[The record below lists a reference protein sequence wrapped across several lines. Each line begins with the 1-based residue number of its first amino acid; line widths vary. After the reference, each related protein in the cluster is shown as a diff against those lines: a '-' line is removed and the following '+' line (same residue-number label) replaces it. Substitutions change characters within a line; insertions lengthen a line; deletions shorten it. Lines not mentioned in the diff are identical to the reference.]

1 MNNRAT
7 NWWNVDTKRKE
18 NDTVFPLWIDENTVV
33 KARWSL
39 CSKQNADLLWRK
51 IFSNFLFYF
60 FLEIDKHQL
69 KMTTVADPSL
79 EQDRL
84 GNLCRKMRV
93 EQSAVCDLSKKTD
106 KRK

>member
-1 MNNRAT
+1 MILDSA
-7 NWWNVDTKRKE
+7 
-18 NDTVFPLWIDENTVV
+18 
-33 KARWSL
+33 A
-39 CSKQNADLLWRK
+39 SKMQICYEEK
-51 IFSNFLFYF
+51 HFLTFYFIF

>member
-1 MNNRAT
+1 MKKN
-7 NWWNVDTKRKE
+7 
-18 NDTVFPLWIDENTVV
+18 
-33 KARWSL
+33 
-39 CSKQNADLLWRK
+39 
-51 IFSNFLFYF
+51 IFYLFILF